1 MKQIALKHLRAIRW
15 FHWINF
21 PLLAVMIWTGLWIYW
36 ANDVYRIG
44 WGDLTLLHF
53 FPDSFYS
60 LTHTD
65 HKLAQGMAWHFVV
78 MWAFIINGIAYMAY
92 TLISGEWRKLVPGR
106 HALRDAVYVALHD
119 LHLRKEMPAQG
130 KYNAAQQ
137 ISYSAISIMG
147 IGSFITGLAIWR
159 YVQFAWLANL
169 LGGYPAARMEHFV
182 LTVGYVLFFVVH
194 VAQVAMA
201 GWNNARSMISGYEVV
216 ETPEVRS

>member
-53 FPDSFYS
+53 FPDSFYD
-60 LTHTD
+60 LTHID

-78 MWAFIINGIAYMAY
+78 MWAFILNGIAYISY

-106 HALRDAVYVALHD
+106 HALRDALYVTLYD
-119 LHLRKEMPAQG
+119 LHLRKELPAQG

-137 ISYSAISIMG
+137 ISYTAISVMG
-147 IGSFITGLAIWR
+147 LGSFITGLAIWR
-159 YVQFAWLANL
+159 YVQFSWLATL
-169 LGGYPAARMEHFV
+169 LGGYPAARMEHFL
-182 LTVGYVLFFVVH
+182 LTIGYVLFFLVH
-194 VAQVAMA
+194 VAQVVKA
-201 GWNNARSMISGYEVV
+201 GWNNGRSMITGYEVV